1 MVMVLAE
8 AAKQD
13 PPGTAN
19 SFTNPLAHGLGL
31 NTCLRYPTGQS
42 CAECGINALHIAQD
56 LIPNKTK
63 ISLEK
68 EGIDIGKLS
77 ELTTKKSP
85 KGTLIEIET
94 AKEKLIISIE

>member
-1 MVMVLAE
+1 MENLKIHMFETGKTKPETVI
-8 AAKQD
+8 
-13 PPGTAN
+13 TI
-19 SFTNPLAHGLGL
+19 PL
-31 NTCLRYPTGQS
+31 
-42 CAECGINALHIAQD
+42 NALHIAQD

-94 AKEKLIISIE
+94 AKEKLVISID

>member
-1 MVMVLAE
+1 MENLKIYMFE
-8 AAKQD
+8 AGKTK
-13 PPGTAN
+13 PETVI
-19 SFTNPLAHGLGL
+19 TIPL
-31 NTCLRYPTGQS
+31 NV
-42 CAECGINALHIAQD
+42 LHIAQD

-94 AKEKLIISIE
+94 AKEKLVISIE